1 MSLRSCFLAVV
12 LVIGILPQRVK
23 AQISVPESVLTGRNN
38 IRRTGVYDQE
48 RQLTPTT
55 VAGGQFGA
63 LVTRRVEGQV
73 AAQPLYVKGV
83 TIDGVRKNVVYVVT
97 RKNFI
102 YAFDA
107 DNVNPND
114 PRQGQVWPNPIRLVD
129 CDTPAPSATVCNQDP
144 QKLGLQATPIK
155 GMAGCRQ
162 TIGPAGITST
172 PVIDPASQRMYL
184 VARFGAPPTS
194 PDYGK
199 AVYHYLVSLDI
210 RTGQEL
216 QRVRIATPPPKPGEK
231 SPFGTFEGFAELNR
245 PGLLLL
251 NNILYIAF
259 GFPVCDEG
267 EDNTREHAH
276 GWVFAYSV
284 PAMSYLDSYNTSP
297 ATGGAGIWQSGAGL
311 AADPSRGFVYALTGN
326 NAKPDDVARNQTGQ
340 GTSGYDNLYH
350 PSRRDLGESILKLKL
365 LPNLKFGYDSHFGA
379 PVVEHFTAGN
389 WYRLDTGRNCPAERN
404 DPLGCRNPKIPSTIN
419 LRDPIVVSKAGGRLS
434 GDDGDSDLGSGGP
447 VVLSNGLVLGGGKQG
462 RLYVL
467 SPDDFH
473 SPKQT
478 FFAAL
483 NERHPDSKTTCKL
496 NNPSEDSP
504 SCAISRE
511 DYDVAEAWGPN
522 IHGSPVAWERPDA
535 AWGYLYLM
543 AEKDFLRAYPI
554 SRDGQINT
562 TGVLTSQSAVTRK
575 AFPALTGGIQS
586 PDGMPGGAVSVSSN
600 GGSDGIVWV
609 SVAPKDATRS
619 LQPGVL
625 LAFDALTL
633 KLLWYDEDSPVNIA
647 KFVPPTIA
655 GGKVFRATF
664 GRVRECLPDFEGLAS
679 CGSVVIYGLRS
690 QITAPAPK
698 DPKVPG
704 RNSKIVAPGPNGGPK
719 IPPQR

>member
-1 MSLRSCFLAVV
+1 MSFRSCFLIVV
-12 LVIGILPQRVK
+12 LVIGILPQRLK
-23 AQISVPESVLTGRNN
+23 AQISVPESVLTSRNN

-48 RQLTPTT
+48 RQLTPAL

-63 LVTRRVEGQV
+63 LVTRRVDGQV

-107 DNVNPND
+107 DNVDPND
-114 PRQGQVWPNPIRLVD
+114 PRQGQVWRNPIRLVD
-129 CDTPAPSATVCNQDP
+129 CDNPAPSLCANDP
-144 QKLGLQATPIK
+144 QNLGLQATPIK
-155 GMAGCRQ
+155 GMADCKQ
-162 TIGPAGITST
+162 TIGPVGITST

-184 VARFGAPPTS
+184 VARFGAPPLS

-216 QRVRIATPPPKPGEK
+216 QRVRIATPFQGFTGN
-231 SPFGTFEGFAELNR
+231 SGGPFQGFAELNR

-251 NNILYIAF
+251 NNVLYIAF
-259 GFPVCDEG
+259 GSPVCDQG
-267 EDNTREHAH
+267 EDQTRNNTH

-297 ATGGAGIWQSGAGL
+297 VTGLAGIWQSGAGL
-311 AADPSRGFVYALTGN
+311 AADPTRGFVYALTGN
-326 NAKPDDVARNQTGQ
+326 NGKPDEVAKNQTGPR
-340 GTSGYDNLYH
+340 GDDLYH

-365 LPNLKFGYDSHFGA
+365 LPNLKFGYDSHFSA

-389 WYRLDTGRNCPAERN
+389 WYRLDTGRHCPAERN
-404 DPLGCRNPKIPSTIN
+404 NPVGCGNN
-419 LRDPIVVSKAGGRLS
+419 LRDPIVVGNAAGGRDS

-496 NNPSEDSP
+496 KDPRYDP
-504 SCAISRE
+504 LIRVTPPLTCAISRE

-522 IHGSPVAWERPDA
+522 IHGSPVVWERPDA
-535 AWGYLYLM
+535 PWGYLYLM
-543 AEKDFLRAYPI
+543 AEKDFLRAYPV

-562 TGVLTSQSAVTRK
+562 TGVLTSQSAMTRK
-575 AFPALTGGIQS
+575 AFTTAIQS

-600 GGSDGIVWV
+600 GSSDGIVWV
-609 SVAPKDATRS
+609 SVAPEDATRTFA
-619 LQPGVL
+619 PGVL

-633 KLLWYDEDSPVNIA
+633 KLLWYDEDSPVNMA

-664 GRVRECLPDFEGLAS
+664 GRVGECPREFEGLAS

-690 QITAPAPK
+690 RLRSPITKPAPK
-698 DPKVPG
+698 DPKLPG
-704 RNSKIVAPGPNGGPK
+704 RNSNIVAPGPKGGPQ